1 MLIPIKLN
9 QISKLIPAVGTG
21 SQFKFALGDPG
32 KILQRL
38 IISSIGG
45 IINFLISISQ
55 TGNQT
60 YNLWLLLCVIFFLY
74 IIWGPILESSRR
86 NLKFKKY
93 KFFSLF
99 DGYVADIYQTEKV
112 ESSRE
117 QSNRQGRLE
126 IVENKKTW
134 LNLELEDED
143 GYLDKIS
150 FPMETKHS
158 QIKLGTKIRCVVT
171 SNNRNFDRDIYL
183 TDAWLP
189 DANMWVGE
197 YPYLLRPAFREICY
211 IYLDKFANN
220 NYK

>member
-1 MLIPIKLN
+1 MLIPININ
-9 QISKLIPAVGTG
+9 QISKLIPSVGTG
-21 SQFKFALGDPG
+21 GQFKYALGDPR
-32 KILQRL
+32 KILQR
-38 IISSIGG
+38 IIVSSIGG
-45 IINFLISISQ
+45 IITFLISISQ

-74 IIWGPILESSRR
+74 IIWGPILESSRK
-86 NLKFKKY
+86 NLQYKKC

-99 DGYVADIYQTEKV
+99 DGYVIDIYKTQKI

-134 LNLELEDED
+134 LVLELEDEE

-150 FPMETKHS
+150 FPYEDKHY
-158 QIKLGTKIRCVVT
+158 QIRVGSNIRCLVS
-171 SNNRNFDRDIYL
+171 SNNRNFDRDIYI

-189 DANMWVGE
+189 EINLWVGD
-197 YPYLLRPAFREICY
+197 YPYLLRPAFEEICY
-211 IYLDKFANN
+211 IYLK
-220 NYK
+220 